1 MLRINKS
8 LLFFILKRMVNLKLF
23 DRFSDLIII
32 KSSHKL
38 SLFKKFQIL
47 LLMIFNA
54 LAIKS

>member
-1 MLRINKS
+1 MS
-8 LLFFILKRMVNLKLF
+8 LFILKRMVNLKLF
-23 DRFSDLIII
+23 DKFSDLIII

-47 LLMIFNA
+47 LLMTFNA